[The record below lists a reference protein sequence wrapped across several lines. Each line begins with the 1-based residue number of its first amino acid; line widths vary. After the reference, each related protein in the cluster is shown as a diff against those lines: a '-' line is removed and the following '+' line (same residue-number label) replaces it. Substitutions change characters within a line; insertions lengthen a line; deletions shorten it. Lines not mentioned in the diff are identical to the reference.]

1 MKPGLPPKRSGAQSL
16 CQRCTSAPW
25 VCRGCA
31 RRCCEHRCTD
41 KQADGWATC
50 QTCWR
55 DQVPTDQAADT
66 PTPRGRHCVWC
77 GKPGGPSHAVQV
89 AGRMRA
95 FFLHRTCLRPFIQAR
110 GDQ

>member
-1 MKPGLPPKRSGAQSL
+1 MIGPLV
-16 CQRCTSAPW
+16 CQRCANQGSAAPW

-50 QTCWR
+50 SACWR
-55 DQVPTDQAADT
+55 DQVPVDAAGAGT
-66 PTPRGRHCVWC
+66 LPQGRRCAWC

-95 FFLHRTCLRPFIQAR
+95 FFLHRPCVRPFRQTR
-110 GDQ
+110 GDR